1 MMGQKRIKHRPG
13 DIVNKGD
20 LQAVMKNISASM
32 KRYYVPFFLSLFLLV
47 GSVIV
52 AIVSPDILK
61 KMTDTINAG
70 SINKNIDMNAVMK
83 YGITLISMFALS
95 SISSFIS
102 GMVLT
107 TVAMR
112 YTEQLRRE
120 IIAKINNIPLKYFDS
135 SSAGDI
141 MSRLTN
147 DVDTLGQSMQ
157 QTVATMVQSI
167 FMLVGVLIAMFISS
181 WKLALVCLATLPLVL
196 VAVGFIVK
204 IAGPWFKKRQDLIG
218 DVEGVVEENYN
229 G

>member
-83 YGITLISMFALS
+83 YGISLISMFALS
-95 SISSFIS
+95 SIFSFIS
-102 GMVLT
+102 GIHV
-107 TVAMR
+107 
-112 YTEQLRRE
+112 
-120 IIAKINNIPLKYFDS
+120 
-135 SSAGDI
+135 
-141 MSRLTN
+141 
-147 DVDTLGQSMQ
+147 
-157 QTVATMVQSI
+157 
-167 FMLVGVLIAMFISS
+167 
-181 WKLALVCLATLPLVL
+181 
-196 VAVGFIVK
+196 
-204 IAGPWFKKRQDLIG
+204 
-218 DVEGVVEENYN
+218 
-229 G
+229 

>member
-112 YTEQLRRE
+112 YTEQLRR
-120 IIAKINNIPLKYFDS
+120 
-135 SSAGDI
+135 
-141 MSRLTN
+141 
-147 DVDTLGQSMQ
+147 
-157 QTVATMVQSI
+157 
-167 FMLVGVLIAMFISS
+167 
-181 WKLALVCLATLPLVL
+181 
-196 VAVGFIVK
+196 
-204 IAGPWFKKRQDLIG
+204 
-218 DVEGVVEENYN
+218 
-229 G
+229 